1 MINIADFLQVKIII
15 SDICMSIMSLICS
28 MSSGAG
34 AVKVSRF
41 GNEMTKN
48 FVKKR
53 WMNARKEI

>member
-1 MINIADFLQVKIII
+1 MSNI
-15 SDICMSIMSLICS
+15 SLICS

-53 WMNARKEI
+53 WMNASKEI